1 MNLYDFNGKAFY
13 IDMKALISFLTTS
26 SSDEK
31 QNDTSITQIYAIDQ
45 EEMSNNDVKMVS
57 KEVSETKSNIND
69 TMVNIRY
76 DLVKNLLNALIE
88 PIQNENSGIV
98 YINNLNEMNF
108 TQTLCLNTL
117 KAEGILKELNEE

>member
-88 PIQNENSGIV
+88 PIQNENGGIV

-108 TQTLCLNTL
+108 AQTLCLNTL

>member
-88 PIQNENSGIV
+88 PIQNENGGIV

>member
-1 MNLYDFNGKAFY
+1 MNLYDFNGKTFY

-45 EEMSNNDVKMVS
+45 EEMNNNDVKMVS

-88 PIQNENSGIV
+88 PIQNENGGIV
-98 YINNLNEMNF
+98 YINNLGEMNF